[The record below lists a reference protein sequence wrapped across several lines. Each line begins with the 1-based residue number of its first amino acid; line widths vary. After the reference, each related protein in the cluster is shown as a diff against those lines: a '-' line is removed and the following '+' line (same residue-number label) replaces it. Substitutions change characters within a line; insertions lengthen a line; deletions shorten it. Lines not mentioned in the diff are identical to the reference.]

1 MVVRYE
7 EVLKKSVDCQHWLV
21 STLKQVSLPSALASF
36 QLFPT
41 LLVTVVAVVTF
52 RSGSL

>member
-21 STLKQVSLPSALASF
+21 STLKQVSPPSALATF
-36 QLFPT
+36 QLF
-41 LLVTVVAVVTF
+41 LLLLLLL
-52 RSGSL
+52 SL